1 MYYWS
6 KNLTGDTSYSVVP
19 QQAIDTNQTVSYG
32 GNSVTYPPFWNPK
45 NDPATWQHMQTYTIG
60 FGTQSPAGSSTNLA
74 YSGAGEI
81 TGTTSLPAFD
91 SFYDGVFFN
100 RFASGALVWPA
111 TSADSVIPDANG
123 IITAASRTPANI
135 YDLVHAAYNGRGKFY
150 SATSKTALQSA
161 FDDILQTAIRQSSSQ
176 GGAASASASGSRLN
190 NGTVAYVAGYA
201 YDTKKKAYTST
212 TYWGTAS
219 AGGMTGTIGG
229 WSGSITANAGNDLY
243 ANRLWAATI
252 PAAATRAIYTTD
264 ASGNQISFEWNQQ
277 DSSKNAWATANG
289 LTAADVNA
297 VRNNP
302 LGDIVNS
309 QLFYVGKP
317 RRLSL
322 EPTYRNF
329 ANSNTVK
336 NRKSMVYVGA
346 NDGMLH
352 GFDAGQGTP
361 TAPGS
366 GVERVAY
373 VPRGL
378 LGKLHTNTFANANYA
393 HRYWVDGSPFGGD
406 VQLEANPSPAPV
418 TSPASGA
425 SSATGA
431 NPEPSA
437 SPDLG
442 NWATVLVGTLGAGG
456 PGYFVLD
463 VTDPDNIQ
471 VLIDKTVP
479 GEDPYIGNQFGQ
491 PVMEMYTSNQPAQ
504 ITRINTQDAK
514 GEWAVIMGNGYNST
528 NGVPV
533 LLVQS
538 LSHTGKPLY
547 KVQATCTSAASA
559 CISVGNGLSAPRPMD
574 VDGNGTADIVYAGDL
589 MGNLWKFDISNL
601 DHDQWKVANASDGQP
616 APMFTA
622 VGPGGAAQPITSA
635 PAVAPHPRGGFMV
648 VFGTGKNLTDADAAD
663 ARLNSVYGLYDNTS
677 MTVSA
682 AAQQVLLGSDTK
694 DETKPSSSPI
704 SADCLNGT
712 GSNRYGC
719 LYQQTGGVLASKA
732 NAQGVHVGST
742 SSAQQDQKIDNQSHF
757 GWYYDIP
764 EVANGNAGKVL
775 DNPVVMS
782 GNTLMFYSQNVANGA
797 AGSSSSTSA
806 PESCSPVMVSGPVTT
821 VNFFNLFT
829 GHHPDSTITVM
840 GTAYAPG
847 GGNRFRVD
855 GMTDFFLDGTD
866 ALQSVNLILES
877 GGGTSSSVGS
887 GNTSGGNGNTSG
899 GGASASGG
907 NGDPSDG
914 NRIFEQQ
921 LPTQVGRR
929 AGWRIGR

>member
-1 MYYWS
+1 M
-6 KNLTGDTSYSVVP
+6 
-19 QQAIDTNQTVSYG
+19 
-32 GNSVTYPPFWNPK
+32 
-45 NDPATWQHMQTYTIG
+45 
-60 FGTQSPAGSSTNLA
+60 
-74 YSGAGEI
+74 
-81 TGTTSLPAFD
+81 
-91 SFYDGVFFN
+91 
-100 RFASGALVWPA
+100 
-111 TSADSVIPDANG
+111 
-123 IITAASRTPANI
+123 
-135 YDLVHAAYNGRGKFY
+135 VHAAYNGRGKYY
-150 SATSKTALQSA
+150 SATSATALKDA
-161 FDDILQTAIRQSSSQ
+161 FNDILKTSISQSSAS
-176 GGAASASASGSRLN
+176 GGTASASASGSRLN
-190 NGTVAYVAGYA
+190 NGTVAYVASYA
-201 YDTKKKAYTST
+201 YDADKKDADKKAYNNS

-219 AGGMTGTIGG
+219 SGKITGTIGG

-252 PAAATRAIYTTD
+252 PAAADRIIYTTD
-264 ASGNQISFEWNQQ
+264 ASGKQISFEWSE
-277 DSSKNAWATANG
+277 DLSGDPLVAKMG

-309 QLFYVGKP
+309 QLFYVGKLT
-317 RRLSL
+317 RLSL
-322 EPTYRNF
+322 EPTYKNF
-329 ANSNTVK
+329 ANSDTVK

-361 TAPGS
+361 AAPGS

-378 LGKLHTNTFANANYA
+378 LGKLHTNTFANADYV

-406 VQLEANPSPAPV
+406 VQLEASPSSAPV
-418 TSPASGA
+418 TSPASDA
-425 SSATGA
+425 SSATDD
-431 NPEPSA
+431 NPKPSA
-437 SPDLG
+437 GPDLG

-456 PGYFVLD
+456 AGFFVLD
-463 VTDPDNIQ
+463 VTDPDKVQ
-471 VLIDKTVP
+471 VLIDKTDS
-479 GEDPYIGNQFGQ
+479 GGDPYIGNQFSQ

-504 ITRINTQDAK
+504 ITRINTQDAN

-547 KVQATCTSAASA
+547 MVEAACTSKSA
-559 CISVGNGLSAPRPMD
+559 CISAGNGLSAPRPID

-601 DHDQWKVANASDGQP
+601 DHDQWKVAHTSGAQP

-635 PAVAPHPRGGFMV
+635 PAVVPHPKGGFMV
-648 VFGTGKNLTDADAAD
+648 VFGTGKNLTDADVSD
-663 ARLNSVYGLYDNTS
+663 TRLNSVYGLYDNAR

-682 AAQQVLLGSDTK
+682 TAQQVLLGSDTE

-704 SADCLNGT
+704 PPKCLKEGKDAE
-712 GSNRYGC
+712 SNRYNGC
-719 LYQQTGGVLASKA
+719 LYQQTGGGLASTA
-732 NAQGVHVGST
+732 NAKGVRVGT
-742 SSAQQDQKIDNQSHF
+742 SSAQQNQTIDNKNYF

-775 DNPVVMS
+775 VNPVVMS
-782 GNTLMFYSQNVANGA
+782 GNTLMFYSEHA
-797 AGSSSSTSA
+797 ASSSVTGKTNRR
-806 PESCSPVMVSGPVTT
+806 PDGVLESCDPATASSDAKTV

-829 GHHPDSTITVM
+829 GNRPDNSITVL
-840 GTAYAPG
+840 GAAYASG
-847 GGNRFRVD
+847 EGNRFQID
-855 GMTDFFLDGTD
+855 KTTDFFHDGTD
-866 ALQSVNLILES
+866 SLQSVNSS
-877 GGGTSSSVGS
+877 GGDSTDS
-887 GNTSGGNGNTSG
+887 
-899 GGASASGG
+899 
-907 NGDPSDG
+907 
-914 NRIFEQQ
+914 
-921 LPTQVGRR
+921 PTIQNQPLAQAGRR